1 MRIGKYYYFCRRR
14 KIKTFVRANNN
25 IIYFKQYI
33 IYTYYTVRGALSA
46 ARALCKR
53 CRSED
58 LFCIIHA
65 KAPGE
70 KGCASIVVRTVA
82 VREFSNTGKGS
93 LSHNFTLS
101 NRRVRFTRRL
111 QKYTHTYDNNN
122 NSNIPTS

>member
-93 LSHNFTLS
+93 LSHNSVKHARSIHAPTTKVHTH
-101 NRRVRFTRRL
+101 VR
-111 QKYTHTYDNNN
+111 QQQQQ
-122 NSNIPTS
+122 